1 MLFPALSE
9 NQNEISVL
17 RLRLSEV
24 RDELDLSA
32 SDNTTAPSLPI
43 LLSGLCEHEVQRHAC
58 YC

>member
-24 RDELDLSA
+24 RDEFDLSA
-32 SDNTTAPSLPI
+32 SANWITPFVSMVFPYI
-43 LLSGLCEHEVQRHAC
+43 E
-58 YC
+58 